1 MSAFVRGSMIMPAII
16 RRMPVAYNRR
26 KLLEE
31 LDRLIAD
38 NPRMRLSEI
47 ARSLDV
53 DRHTIEN
60 AMRSR
65 RKMTF
70 REYRRRRLLQL
81 AREMLDRPH
90 MSVKEVGIKLGYPS
104 AASFSRFVRKAAGQS
119 PSQLRGWQ
127 RGRLRKLQAGVS
139 SRNCRSRRIGSKA
152 NWDASG
158 FIDRFTD
165 LMPSVNN
172 YEVGDGL
179 NVAGNKW
186 VRRTSGG
193 DNVLGLGEDN
203 QRKQINVKIDH
214 NFSTKHRLSANYSH
228 EKDTAEDNFK
238 TWSNAYGGAVLR
250 KPQLVNVSF
259 TSTLRSN
266 LLNEFRF
273 GMSRSES
280 FTYSALANPDT
291 GSEMKALME
300 TLWPAMGLVRRT
312 IS

>member
-31 LDRLIAD
+31 LDKLIAD

-119 PSQLRGWQ
+119 PSQLRG
-127 RGRLRKLQAGVS
+127 
-139 SRNCRSRRIGSKA
+139 
-152 NWDASG
+152 
-158 FIDRFTD
+158 
-165 LMPSVNN
+165 
-172 YEVGDGL
+172 
-179 NVAGNKW
+179 
-186 VRRTSGG
+186 
-193 DNVLGLGEDN
+193 
-203 QRKQINVKIDH
+203 
-214 NFSTKHRLSANYSH
+214 
-228 EKDTAEDNFK
+228 
-238 TWSNAYGGAVLR
+238 
-250 KPQLVNVSF
+250 
-259 TSTLRSN
+259 
-266 LLNEFRF
+266 
-273 GMSRSES
+273 
-280 FTYSALANPDT
+280 
-291 GSEMKALME
+291 
-300 TLWPAMGLVRRT
+300 
-312 IS
+312 